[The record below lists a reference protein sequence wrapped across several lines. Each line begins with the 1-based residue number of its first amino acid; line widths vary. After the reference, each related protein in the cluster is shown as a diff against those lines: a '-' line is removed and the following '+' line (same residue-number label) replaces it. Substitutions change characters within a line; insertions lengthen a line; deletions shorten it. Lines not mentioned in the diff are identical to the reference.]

1 MPELINP
8 LFAAGQF
15 LVGETERLWNAN
27 AFDELFAGSVQQM
40 EQRWAGT
47 AVLDNAGSWHVV
59 RCSGHVQG
67 EGASRRVKL
76 FEGGSFGRGF
86 FRDAAWFKAS
96 AVVLYLGALRVPDG
110 DGARAV
116 SAVGGAEIVVVVG
129 SPEGAPADGR

>member
-1 MPELINP
+1 MTEHLITFQALVRYSLLLFAAACLAFQRGQARRAGVMPELIQP
-8 LFAAGQF
+8 AFCGWPQF

-67 EGASRRVKL
+67 EGASRRRRWLEKRLKL
-76 FEGGSFGRGF
+76 R
-86 FRDAAWFKAS
+86 R
-96 AVVLYLGALRVPDG
+96 
-110 DGARAV
+110 
-116 SAVGGAEIVVVVG
+116 
-129 SPEGAPADGR
+129 